1 LLVGGGGWM
10 LTLLLA
16 TRLLVNIEMTG
27 YDDKRGTTLDDERLS
42 IVRSITRQSF
52 QQKVDE
58 ELVENARTDSNFVD
72 KTKT

>member
-1 LLVGGGGWM
+1 LLVGGGWM

-16 TRLLVNIEMTG
+16 TRLLVEMTG